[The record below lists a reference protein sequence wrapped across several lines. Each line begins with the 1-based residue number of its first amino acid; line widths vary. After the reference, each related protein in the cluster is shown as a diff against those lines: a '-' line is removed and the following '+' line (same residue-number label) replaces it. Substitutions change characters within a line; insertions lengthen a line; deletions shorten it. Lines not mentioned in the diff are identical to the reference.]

1 MKYLIFLILTVIT
14 FSCSEKKEEIPSDI
28 LTKEKYISLMVDM
41 YLLEAKFSH
50 SSLMDR
56 PTYSK
61 GIEEYE
67 TLFKKH
73 RTNKKQ
79 VEKSIDYYS
88 HEPQK
93 MKEIQGIIL
102 DSLNLRSNK

>member
-1 MKYLIFLILTVIT
+1 MKNILLVLFLFFI
-14 FSCSEKKEEIPSDI
+14 SCSNVKEEVPSDV
-28 LTKEKYISLMVDM
+28 LSKEKYIDIMIDM

-50 SSLMDR
+50 SNLMDR

-61 GIEEYE
+61 GMEEYE

-88 HEPQK
+88 HQPKE
-93 MKEIQGIIL
+93 MKEIQAIIL

>member
-1 MKYLIFLILTVIT
+1 MKNILIILILFI
-14 FSCSEKKEEIPSDI
+14 FSCSDVKEEIPSDV
-28 LTKEKYISLMVDM
+28 LPKDKYIAIMIDM

-50 SSLMDR
+50 SNLMDR

-61 GIEEYE
+61 GMEEYE
-67 TLFKKH
+67 ILFKKH
-73 RTNKKQ
+73 LTNKNQ

-88 HEPQK
+88 HHPQE
-93 MKEIQGIIL
+93 MKEIQAIIL